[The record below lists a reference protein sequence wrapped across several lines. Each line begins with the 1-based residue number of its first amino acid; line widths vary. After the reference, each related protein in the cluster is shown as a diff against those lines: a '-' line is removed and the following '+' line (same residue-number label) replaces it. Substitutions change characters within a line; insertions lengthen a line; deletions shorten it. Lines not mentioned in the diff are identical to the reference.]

1 MFRKKQLSVRT
12 QLSVDARILKT
23 CLSKLCQP
31 NQYQIRIKG
40 AILESTDSNLKLTD
54 SIMTLNCELC
64 QSESLILSG
73 RLFIKLSKICF
84 LCTYVHQMIIQQG
97 FNVLLQLQF
106 YNVFTNGL
114 STISKCF
121 HWHFLVFELL
131 PLFTLLKMCA
141 RGQRTFLVLNF

>member
-31 NQYQIRIKG
+31 NQQQIRIKG

-54 SIMTLNCELC
+54 SIMTLNCELY

-84 LCTYVHQMIIQQG
+84 LYTYVHQMIIQQG
-97 FNVLLQLQF
+97 FNVFCSNFSFTMFSLMVFPLF
-106 YNVFTNGL
+106 PNVFTGIFWYLNYYPY
-114 STISKCF
+114 
-121 HWHFLVFELL
+121 LL
-131 PLFTLLKMCA
+131 Y
-141 RGQRTFLVLNF
+141 